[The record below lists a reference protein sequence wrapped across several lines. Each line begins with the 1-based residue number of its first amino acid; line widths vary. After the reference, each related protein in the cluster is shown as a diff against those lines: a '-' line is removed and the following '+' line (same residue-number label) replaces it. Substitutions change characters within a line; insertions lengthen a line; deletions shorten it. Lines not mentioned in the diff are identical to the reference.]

1 MDLSSNSN
9 SNSGRRGLSVMDLF
23 TQANLNIN
31 NITDCNNT
39 ECPIS
44 LEPIEPS
51 GPLTP
56 GLSIED
62 VLIDPKVKFIKVPEN
77 SGGFTCYSKSDFIN
91 YIKNKITDNIIDDK
105 DNYFEI
111 QSPATTLPIPIEIIQ
126 MLNSVFNID
135 FFVAGFKD
143 VSERNKYAFD
153 QMMIPTFYYSYDN
166 PNNFEYS
173 DNIFF
178 LNYIYQYIT
187 NNIGRLDSHDTEI
200 QYARKMI
207 TLQLTSYI
215 DQLMSQGM
223 NNNTELKKFQE
234 VQNHFLPVVTF
245 KTNANGSM
253 GYDLHLDNHPYLMPQ
268 FRSIFMNPF
277 ISQVVNTIDRV
288 AGVKTRSG
296 TQLYGSPIAVHA
308 SSKAYKK
315 LSQDSKNLYIL
326 LDEAKRQFY
335 RRGVTLTPSSS
346 FNAAGNAATAPATAT
361 ATATATMDVDIAPGN
376 GNNTGYDSNT
386 SNTSNQFTVRRGIG
400 RRGGSKKKRRKT
412 LKKKKKKKRKTL
424 KKN

>member
-1 MDLSSNSN
+1 MDTSSNSN
-9 SNSGRRGLSVMDLF
+9 SNSGGPDLTYMDLF

-31 NITDCNNT
+31 DVSECNNT

-51 GPLTP
+51 GLLTP
-56 GLSIED
+56 GLSIND
-62 VLIDPKVKFIKVPEN
+62 VLIDPNVKFIKVPEI

-111 QSPATTLPIPIEIIQ
+111 QSPATTLPIPIEIIE

-143 VSERNKYAFD
+143 IIERNKYAFD

-173 DNIFF
+173 DNVFF
-178 LNYIYQYIT
+178 LNYIYQYIV

-200 QYARKMI
+200 QYARRMI
-207 TLQLTSYI
+207 TLQLRSYI
-215 DQLMSQGM
+215 DQLI
-223 NNNTELKKFQE
+223 TPPLTPKKREELAKFRE
-234 VQNHFLPVVTF
+234 VQNHFLPIVTF

-253 GYDLHLDNHPYLMPQ
+253 GYDLHLENHPYLMPQ
-268 FRSIFMNPF
+268 FRSIFINPF

-296 TQLYGSPIAVHA
+296 TQLYGSSIAVHA
-308 SSKAYKK
+308 SSKAYKN
-315 LSQDSKNLYIL
+315 LSQESNALYTL

-335 RRGVTLTPSSS
+335 RRGVTLVSSTSLNNNNSSS
-346 FNAAGNAATAPATAT
+346 ASGNS
-361 ATATATMDVDIAPGN
+361 
-376 GNNTGYDSNT
+376 NTGYGSG
-386 SNTSNQFTVRRGIG
+386 SSGSPFG
-400 RRGGSKKKRRKT
+400 RGGSKKKKKRKTIKKKT
-412 LKKKKKKKRKTL
+412 LKKKKKKTIKKR
-424 KKN
+424 N